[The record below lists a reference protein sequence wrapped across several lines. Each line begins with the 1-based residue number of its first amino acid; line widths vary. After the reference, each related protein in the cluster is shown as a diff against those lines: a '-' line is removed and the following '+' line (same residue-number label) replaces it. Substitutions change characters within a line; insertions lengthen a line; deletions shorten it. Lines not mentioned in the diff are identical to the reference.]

1 MPPDDRSDRF
11 TMRVTPEEKQM
22 ITALAERDG
31 LSASDYLRL
40 LVRRTHE
47 AAFGAERT
55 RRKSGKANEAPS
67 GTHAVGPKRSV
78 RHG

>member
-1 MPPDDRSDRF
+1 MPPEDRSDRF

-22 ITALAERDG
+22 ITSLAERDG

-47 AAFGAERT
+47 ATFGENS
-55 RRKSGKANEAPS
+55 RKKAAKAGEAPS
-67 GTHAVGPKRSV
+67 GTHAVAAKRAV
-78 RHG
+78 RNG